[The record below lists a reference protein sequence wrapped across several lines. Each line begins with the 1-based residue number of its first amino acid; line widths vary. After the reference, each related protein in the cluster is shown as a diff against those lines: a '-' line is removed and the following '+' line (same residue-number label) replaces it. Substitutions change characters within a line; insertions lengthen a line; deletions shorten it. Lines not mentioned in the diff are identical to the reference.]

1 MKICQITYSGFGG
14 LGSVVFSLLSGDQDR
29 IHSWP
34 IGFIGEKPLDSF
46 YRKQSNDLCLEFQ
59 NFQFKPKKPITAW
72 FQLFQWLHKLK
83 PDIIICHTLNPILI
97 CKIYSLIFS
106 TPLVSVAHTSNI
118 VKPWREKLMSLFS
131 IMFSK
136 KIILLTE
143 EYKSQLS
150 NSYGVFFPI
159 SKIEVI
165 PNGIDTN
172 IFYPKDILIGKKL
185 KYKIGMAGRFSFS
198 KRQDLLISVM
208 QYIFLK
214 YPEIDIELHLAGDG
228 ENHNALQDLVSS
240 IDKPSMVIFNGLL
253 NETDIGP
260 WMRDL
265 DIYVHATE
273 GETLS
278 TSLLQAMASSLPIVA
293 SDVTGVKN
301 LIGINEQFGYCVPNN
316 KEAFAEKIYQLIIEI
331 ENGKNVNSSSARDF
345 VKSNYSHTLMYQRYI
360 KAIDKI
366 SKPR

>member
-14 LGSVVFSLLSGDQDR
+14 LGSVVFSLISGDQDR
-29 IHSWP
+29 IHTWP

-46 YRKQSNDLCLEFQ
+46 YKKQSHDLGLEFQ
-59 NFQFKPKKPITAW
+59 NFQFKPKKPIKAW
-72 FQLFQWLHKLK
+72 FHLFQWLHKLK

-118 VKPWREKLMSLFS
+118 VKPWREKIMSFFS

-172 IFYPKDILIGKKL
+172 VFFPKDSQTGQKI

-208 QYIFLK
+208 QYMFLK

-228 ENHNALQDLVSS
+228 ENHDVLQDLVSS
-240 IDKPSMVIFNGLL
+240 IDNPSMVIFNGLL

-293 SDVTGVKN
+293 SNVTGVKN

-316 KEAFAEKIYQLIIEI
+316 QEAFAEKIYELIIGI
-331 ENGKNVNSSSARDF
+331 DKGKNANLLIARDF

-360 KAIDKI
+360 EAIDKI
-366 SKPR
+366 SKSR